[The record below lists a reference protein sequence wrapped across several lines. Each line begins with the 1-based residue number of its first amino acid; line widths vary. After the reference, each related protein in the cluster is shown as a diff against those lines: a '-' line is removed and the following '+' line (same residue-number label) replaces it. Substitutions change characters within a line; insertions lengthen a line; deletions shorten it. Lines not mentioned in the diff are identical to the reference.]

1 MGLNDLSTK
10 PLKDEVDFDN
20 MPEQFGGAQPPLP
33 PGSYRFK
40 LSKLG
45 PDNFDKAE
53 SADYKD
59 RMKVLFNDQAP
70 LEVVQSLGNKHNGE
84 PFKTQ
89 LSNIPRARNKDKTQ
103 FASDVDYLLQALGVK
118 ERPKTARAYADVLVA
133 KSLEGAEFGADVE
146 WSWYSNE
153 KKAARFPQEGGG
165 SAEVAG
171 EGGQP
176 IPGSGERWYQKDVQK
191 LEDGSYPLYISDAN
205 GAQVRAFPNL
215 RNFKP

>member
-10 PLKDEVDFDN
+10 PVKDEVDFHN
-20 MPEQFGGAQPPLP
+20 LPEQFGGSTPPLP

-53 SADYKD
+53 SAEYKD
-59 RMKVLFNDQAP
+59 RMKVLFNDAAP

-89 LSNIPRARNKDKTQ
+89 LSNIPRARNKDRTV

-118 ERPKTARAYADVLVA
+118 ERPKSARGYADVLMA
-133 KSLEGAEFGADVE
+133 KSLEGAEFTADIE
-146 WSWYSNE
+146 WSWHSNE
-153 KKAARFPQEGGG
+153 NKAARFPQEGGRLE
-165 SAEVAG
+165 EVAG
-171 EGGQP
+171 EDGQP
-176 IPGSGERWYQKDVQK
+176 LKGSGERWYQKDVPKQ
-191 LEDGSYPLYISDAN
+191 EDGTFPLYVTDAN
-205 GAQVRAFPNL
+205 GASVRAFGNL
-215 RNFKP
+215 TRFRA